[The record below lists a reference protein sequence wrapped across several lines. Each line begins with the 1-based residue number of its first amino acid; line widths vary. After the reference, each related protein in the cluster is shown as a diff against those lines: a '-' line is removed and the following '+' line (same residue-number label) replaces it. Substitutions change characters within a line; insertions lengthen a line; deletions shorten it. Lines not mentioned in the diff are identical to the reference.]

1 MLDISPML
9 DESQAVAVTV
19 ESREEAV
26 ELCKFIMRHYPEFC
40 RSWDDHHK
48 TWRKASANAYTLN
61 FSKVRWD
68 EDYILQHAPGD
79 WFARNEVILIPF
91 SSLKT
96 SDIDEISES
105 DFLDMLS

>member
-9 DESQAVAVTV
+9 NESLAVAVTV
-19 ESREEAV
+19 ESRAEAV
-26 ELCKFIMRHYPEFC
+26 ELCEYIMLQCPEYC
-40 RSWDDHHK
+40 RSWDNHHK
-48 TWRKASANAYTLN
+48 TWRKNEAAAYTLN

-68 EDYILQHAPGD
+68 EDYILQHAD
-79 WFARNEVILIPF
+79 KYWFERDGVVLIPF
-91 SSLKT
+91 VSLKT